1 MYKSKD
7 VLFSWFGSSTTIVLS
22 FAQTKELLQIIQFI
36 VGILCGLVTLAF
48 TIYKWYN
55 KAKEDGKITPDEVE
69 ELINIVGDGLDDVE
83 REVEEY
89 AKNTRTKGKD

>member
-22 FAQTKELLQIIQFI
+22 FTQTKELLQIIQFI

-55 KAKEDGKITPDEVE
+55 KAKKDGKITMDEVE
-69 ELINIVGDGLDDVE
+69 ELVDIVSGGLEDVE
-83 REVEEY
+83 KDVEEY
-89 AKNTRTKGKD
+89 AKNTRTKGQG